1 MSRIPDCDGRNAM
14 SIAQLLIQQLQ
25 LPRAELRLKS
35 RLDEA
40 PKTAGLKLDQ
50 QGLTLDAVRVIR
62 SIQRQRG

>member
-1 MSRIPDCDGRNAM
+1 M